1 MSWSTQSGW
10 DATSVFLFCF
20 HLLNPFVVRLF
31 WIFLFF
37 WSWPQN
43 STKQFL
49 FQAYIYI
56 YMFLN
61 LSANLENGI
70 CSLNTSGGPEKTFRR
85 KKKHRR
91 KRKTFEQNSLQGSL
105 QTTPK
110 NSHRSFVASFFVDQ
124 KKKTCFFES
133 SRVVV
138 WFFVVLFCWF
148 WWVFDSTKFPHR
160 VKKQPP
166 ENLGG
171 RCQVCFLW
179 RAPIANTNTW
189 TELPG
194 GFQKNPRFSAAAA

>member
-56 YMFLN
+56 CFLIFLPTLKMGFVLWIHLEVQKR
-61 LSANLENGI
+61 LSAG
-70 CSLNTSGGPEKTFRR
+70 
-85 KKKHRR
+85 KKNIDERGRPSNKIPF
-91 KRKTFEQNSLQGSL
+91 KEAFKQL
-105 QTTPK
+105 PK
-110 NSHRSFVASFFVDQ
+110 IPIAVLLPHFLLIK